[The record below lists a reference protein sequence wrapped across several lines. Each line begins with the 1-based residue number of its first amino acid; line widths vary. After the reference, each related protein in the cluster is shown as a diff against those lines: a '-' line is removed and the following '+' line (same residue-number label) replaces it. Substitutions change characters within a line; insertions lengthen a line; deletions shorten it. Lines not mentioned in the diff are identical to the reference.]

1 MKTLKRFL
9 TAIPELVAVMMALH
23 ETVEAILQL
32 LDKHFARTLALVE
45 DVVSLKGRLAE
56 WEAETEALVL
66 RADEKFKA
74 ARRRENSV
82 SQREKALGNFDDSDP
97 QGPAVAPEDRGN
109 GQLPLMPPG
118 SEGGNRGPEEDS
130 SKQAALDLYAISRRE
145 NFGG

>member
-1 MKTLKRFL
+1 MLKRFL

-23 ETVEAILQL
+23 ETVESILQL

-45 DVVSLKGRLAE
+45 DVVQMKGRLAE

-74 ARRRENSV
+74 VRRRENSV
-82 SQREKALGNFDDSDP
+82 SQRERKLGDLDDSDSEEHP
-97 QGPAVAPEDRGN
+97 MAGEDRGN
-109 GQLPLMPPG
+109 GQLPLMPSG
-118 SEGGNRGPEEDS
+118 REGGDRGPEEDPP
-130 SKQAALDLYAISRRE
+130 KPTRLDLYEISRRE